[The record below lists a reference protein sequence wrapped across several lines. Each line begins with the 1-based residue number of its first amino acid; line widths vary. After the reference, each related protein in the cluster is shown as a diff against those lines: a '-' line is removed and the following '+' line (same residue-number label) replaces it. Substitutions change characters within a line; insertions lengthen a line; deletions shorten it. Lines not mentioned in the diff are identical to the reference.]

1 MTGKLSEH
9 CDNNFISARDSGV
22 FTLATETGSM
32 HVSTERLSR
41 FLRFLTVVH
50 LWFQLNLYITP
61 ACRQP
66 TSVGYPSYIV
76 TLDIMYP
83 DVHEWPHYCEDTL
96 ARLEAPVVQ
105 QWPQK

>member
-1 MTGKLSEH
+1 M
-9 CDNNFISARDSGV
+9 
-22 FTLATETGSM
+22 LATEIGSM
-32 HVSTERLSR
+32 HVSKERLSR

-76 TLDIMYP
+76 PLDIKLA
-83 DVHEWPHYCEDTL
+83 CTL
-96 ARLEAPVVQ
+96 MCMKDLSAVKIPLQ
-105 QWPQK
+105 D